1 MIAVVRRTKQT
12 INMITEVWTDGRFA
26 QRKLSWKG
34 CTKDTECEKQRKCGD
49 AKLSCEG
56 KKEVPVGAI
65 HKWGGPCGHL

>member
-1 MIAVVRRTKQT
+1 MDRWAI
-12 INMITEVWTDGRFA
+12 
-26 QRKLSWKG
+26 
-34 CTKDTECEKQRKCGD
+34 CTAKTVMEGVHQGYIVCEKQRKCGD